1 MRSLFLFIAFL
12 GALTLS
18 TGIVPSVSNAA
29 NTAKKQRAVM
39 KFSEPVQL
47 MGAELKGEY
56 LFVHNDEAMA
66 RGEACTYVYKG
77 PAENV
82 NNLAISFH
90 CMPMA
95 APRAPY
101 FRVRAS
107 LNMFGQYEIREFQ
120 FAGSTEVHL
129 VPLNHHTAHVTV
141 SN

>member
-1 MRSLFLFIAFL
+1 MRILFLFIAFL
-12 GALTLS
+12 GALILS
-18 TGIVPSVSNAA
+18 NSVVPSVGNAA
-29 NTAKKQRAVM
+29 NTAKKERAVM
-39 KFSEPVQL
+39 KFSEPVHL

-56 LFVHNDEAMA
+56 LFVHDDEAMA

-82 NNLAISFH
+82 NNLVVSFH
-90 CMPMA
+90 CMPVA

-101 FRVRAS
+101 FRVRAG

>member
-1 MRSLFLFIAFL
+1 MRSLLLFIAIL

-18 TGIVPSVSNAA
+18 NSMVPSVSNAA
-29 NTAKKQRAVM
+29 NAAKKERAVI

-47 MGAELKGEY
+47 MGATLKGEY
-56 LFVHNDEAMA
+56 LFVHDDEAMA

-77 PAENV
+77 QAENV
-82 NNLAISFH
+82 NNLVTSFH
-90 CMPMA
+90 CMPVA
-95 APRAPY
+95 AERAPY

-107 LNMFGQYEIREFQ
+107 LNMFGQYEISEYQ

-129 VPLNHHTAHVTV
+129 VPLHQHSAYVTI

>member
-1 MRSLFLFIAFL
+1 MRSLLLFIAFL

-18 TGIVPSVSNAA
+18 NTMLPSVSNAA
-29 NTAKKQRAVM
+29 NAAKKERAVI

-47 MGAELKGEY
+47 MGATLKGEY
-56 LFVHNDEAMA
+56 LFVHDDEAMA

-77 PAENV
+77 QAENV
-82 NNLAISFH
+82 NNLVTSFH

-95 APRAPY
+95 AARATY

-107 LNMFGQYEIREFQ
+107 LNMFGQYEISEFQ

-129 VPLNHHTAHVTV
+129 VPLHQHNAYVTI

>member
-1 MRSLFLFIAFL
+1 MKSLLTFIAIL
-12 GALTLS
+12 CVVTLS
-18 TGIVPSVSNAA
+18 SSLTPSVSNAA
-29 NTAKKQRAVM
+29 NAAKKERAVM
-39 KFSEPVQL
+39 KFSEPIQL
-47 MGAELKGEY
+47 MGATLKGEY

-66 RGEACTYVYKG
+66 RGEACTYVDKG
-77 PAENV
+77 QAENV
-82 NNLAISFH
+82 NNLVVSFH
-90 CMPMA
+90 CMPVA

-101 FRVRAS
+101 FRVRAG